1 VLIRVIKSHPALA
14 AGALVVFLAVGVV
27 AFLRYGVERPGP
39 DDVVLARVGERTI
52 TVRDFRMNYE
62 LGFASLKKGTDAV
75 ARKRSYMTAMVNE
88 LLLAN
93 DGFARGFAD
102 APRVHINDERLM
114 NELLVEALIKAEVV
128 DKTTVAD
135 QEIREAIN
143 KSKAKFKLRYWG
155 EPTERRALDVR
166 AAMLRIGYMR
176 VADSLRAVHT
186 DIPTDPSLFE
196 SDYLNAFDV
205 DPAVLEAV
213 RTLETGGISMPVPM
227 NNGFYVFQVVDIRR
241 EGIMEQEY
249 ADKYETMKKV
259 LLNTKYDEGIG
270 RYVEGF
276 MIPKNLVTHGE
287 PFWKLCD
294 AVSTWKASGDNEHMT
309 LQDAIGAHPER
320 PAYAALRTAWHQ
332 PLVTYTGGQKTV
344 AEFVGVF
351 WPSLRDLDSTA
362 TPRTRHLLSQQVAL
376 TMRDQLLAVEARRKG
391 LDRSPAVAHE
401 RMKWLEKTV
410 YEEVRDEAAA
420 QAPTTSIAAVVR
432 FILQR
437 KAESL
442 KGTYPVT
449 IRFDMLDT
457 LSVTDAPSGPQ
468 QNLQIFKLGSKRLAV
483 PVTDGIWGAGQ

>member
-1 VLIRVIKSHPALA
+1 VLTRVIKNHPVIAAGVIVLLLA
-14 AGALVVFLAVGVV
+14 AGTVL
-27 AFLRYGVERPGP
+27 FLRYGVERPGP

-62 LGFASLKKGTDAV
+62 FGFVSLKKGTDAV
-75 ARKRSYMTAMVNE
+75 ARKRSYMNTMVNE

-114 NELLVEALIKAEVV
+114 NELLVEALIKSEVV
-128 DKTTVAD
+128 DKTTVSD

-155 EPTERRALDVR
+155 EPTERRATDVR
-166 AAMLRIGYMR
+166 AAMLRSGYMH

-205 DPAVLEAV
+205 DPVVLEAV
-213 RTLETGGISMPVPM
+213 RNLEVGGISKPVPM

-249 ADKYETMKKV
+249 AGKHETMKKV
-259 LLNTKYDEGIG
+259 LLSAKYEEGTG
-270 RYVEGF
+270 RYVDGF
-276 MIPKNLVTHGE
+276 MTPKNLVTHGD

-294 AVSTWKASGDNEHMT
+294 AVTTWKASGDNEHMT
-309 LQDAIGAHPER
+309 LQDAIAAHAER
-320 PAYAALRTAWHQ
+320 PAYAALRSIRHE

-344 AEFVGVF
+344 AEVLAVF
-351 WPSLRDLDSTA
+351 WPSLRDLDSVA

-376 TMRDQLLAVEARRKG
+376 TMRDQLLAAEARRQG

-410 YEEVRDEAAA
+410 YEEVRDEAAT

-437 KAESL
+437 KADALRE
-442 KGTYPVT
+442 TYPVT
-449 IRFDMLDT
+449 IRFDILDT
-457 LSVTDAPSGPQ
+457 LSVTDGASGAQ
-468 QNLQIFKLGSKRLAV
+468 QNLQLFKLGSKRLAV
-483 PVTDGIWGAGQ
+483 PVADGIWGAGQ